1 MNYLLIIDKKIEPL
15 FYILILHN
23 NCNYGVSP
31 IEHYVNIRAICEEIA
46 HIKQQRL
53 QYKKSMTKEERRECK
68 AYRRRFENEY
78 INPTLAEER
87 LKAFAADCYEPVNL
101 RDNGIIQTEWRA
113 TYMPPADV
121 PISYE

>member
-1 MNYLLIIDKKIEPL
+1 MSYEYP
-15 FYILILHN
+15 
-23 NCNYGVSP
+23 P
-31 IEHYVNIRAICEEIA
+31 IEHYVNTKAICQEIA
-46 HIKQQRL
+46 HLKQQRL

-78 INPTLAEER
+78 INPTLVEEG

-101 RDNGIIQTEWRA
+101 RDNGIIQSEWRA
-113 TYMPPADV
+113 TYMHPADV